1 MRDLTGSLAGL
12 LALMR
17 ATGVTELELAEGDT
31 ALRLSLPARPLAGA
45 VPEAT
50 PRAAPAVETVHA
62 VAFGILLLRHPAETR
77 DPPAAGDGGAG
88 AGDTVARGDILAYLA
103 VGPLLQPVVAPC
115 DGAIEAVRGRDGEIA
130 GFGAPLFDILP
141 LAADTKE

>member
-1 MRDLTGSLAGL
+1 MRDLTGSVAGL

-17 ATGVTELELAEGDT
+17 ATGVTELELAEGDM

-45 VPEAT
+45 VPEAA

-62 VAFGILLLRHPAETR
+62 AAFGILLLRHPAETR
-77 DPPAAGDGGAG
+77 DPPAAGD
-88 AGDTVARGDILAYLA
+88 TVARGDILAYLA
-103 VGPLLQPVVAPC
+103 VGPLLLPVVAPC
-115 DGAIEAVRGRDGEIA
+115 DGVIDAVRGRDGEA
-130 GFGAPLFDILP
+130 SGFGTPLFDLLP

>member
-31 ALRLSLPARPLAGA
+31 ALRLSLPSRPLAGA

-77 DPPAAGDGGAG
+77 DPPA